1 MKLLNFVKY
10 CFISQIN
17 KKFKQKRFEML
28 QLVLPS
34 YKPFECLS
42 LDIVGGL
49 NYYIFTGGKK
59 LHLVID
65 HASMHED
72 FHQKL

>member
-1 MKLLNFVKY
+1 
-10 CFISQIN
+10 
-17 KKFKQKRFEML
+17 ML